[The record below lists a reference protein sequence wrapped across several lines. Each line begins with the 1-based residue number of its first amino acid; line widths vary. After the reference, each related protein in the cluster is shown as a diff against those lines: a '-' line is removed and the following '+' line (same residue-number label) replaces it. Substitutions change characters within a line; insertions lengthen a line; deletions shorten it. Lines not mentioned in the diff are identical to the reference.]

1 LRGDE
6 DLVVVGDAHQREVFN
21 PASTVGLEGTP
32 QQGYGGA
39 LGLQF
44 SLHEGIRPQCVQEL
58 SIVDV
63 VAGVLGEKEEY
74 VKQQI
79 NVLVAAMLLDCG
91 VVFPVPALKLAK
103 VDDARKQASE
113 LSAEIGH

>member
-1 LRGDE
+1 MTLPDFR
-6 DLVVVGDAHQREVFN
+6 
-21 PASTVGLEGTP
+21 SMTSK
-32 QQGYGGA
+32 
-39 LGLQF
+39 QF